1 MFTIDMPH
9 QIKQMNKKIVA
20 LLAGSLTASALSAGS
35 ASATPAGTPHNPY
48 GVRMPQPN
56 TAVTVETG
64 EIKGSPIKVT
74 ESAYKATKTK
84 KGAIT
89 PRYSSTSPGL
99 RNSKINT
106 DGTVSIVVRF
116 KQDYKIPFFPTT
128 GKEREAAAAQLEKQ
142 VQTSKQRLE
151 GLKALEK
158 LEFKQEESFWI
169 VNSVAGRIPS
179 KNLGALSKIAG
190 SQGIE
195 YIQEDITEYPAPQ
208 DASPNNDVARVRGDM
223 ESDRYRPFNRYNR
236 IALLDSGVQA
246 NHNLLNGRIS
256 RNADCV
262 NGGRNCLGRGRRTG
276 DVEPTGHGTSS
287 ASIMVGSNALGNRYR
302 GVSDARVDSYIIY
315 NDPDPSTTG
324 VCRTRPCGSV
334 TGALRAF
341 QRAVSSVAKVITAEM
356 QYGGGENSDAAIA
369 ADNAYDAGMV
379 VIGANGNNGPN
390 RGTVNNPG
398 RAHKA
403 LGVGAIYLN
412 NGGNNLVQYNG
423 QSRGPASDGRV
434 KPDIQFFSNSETG
447 RKGNNSNIGTFNGTS
462 GSTPYGGAA
471 ANLIASWM
479 GNYGQI
485 NPGFTYSFLLLSGQK
500 TGQNAQNNTTGVGL
514 VELPSRGSATSARL
528 VIRNQR
534 RQSIPIQVP
543 RGASSLK
550 AAVWWP
556 ESVNQTHNDL
566 DLRILRPNGRVAAQS
581 ISVNGVWEVAETANP
596 EPGIWRVE
604 VVGYR
609 VGRSGQESFLTVHR
623 Q

>member
-1 MFTIDMPH
+1 
-9 QIKQMNKKIVA
+9 MNKKIVA

-35 ASATPAGTPHNPY
+35 ASAAPAGSPYNPY
-48 GVRMPQPN
+48 GVRMPKPN

-64 EIKGSPIKVT
+64 KSKASPIKVT
-74 ESAYKATKTK
+74 ETTYKPAKTK
-84 KGAIT
+84 KSALR

-99 RNSKINT
+99 RNSKVNS

-116 KQDYKIPFFPTT
+116 KQDYKIPYFPTSEQ
-128 GKEREAAAAQLEKQ
+128 KRKAAAARLVKQ
-142 VQTSKQRLE
+142 AQTSKQRLQ
-151 GLKALEK
+151 GLKALK
-158 LEFKQEESFWI
+158 RLGFKPEESFWI

-195 YIQEDITEYPAPQ
+195 YVQEDNTKYPAPQ
-208 DASPNNDVARVRGDM
+208 DASPNNDVARVRRDM

-236 IALLDSGVQA
+236 IALFDSGVQA
-246 NHNLLNGRIS
+246 THNLLRNRIS

-276 DVEPTGHGTSS
+276 DVEPNGHGTSS
-287 ASIMVGSNALGNRYR
+287 ASIMVGSNALGNRFR
-302 GVSDARVDSYIIY
+302 GVTNARVDSYIIY
-315 NDPDPSTTG
+315 NDPNPSLAAP
-324 VCRTRPCGSV
+324 CNTRACGSV

-341 QRAVSSVAKVITAEM
+341 QRAVSSSAKVITAEM
-356 QYGGGENSDAAIA
+356 QYGGGENSSTAIA

-379 VIGANGNNGPN
+379 VIGANGNNGPTA
-390 RGTVNNPG
+390 GTVNNPG

-412 NGGNNLVQYNG
+412 NRGNNPAQYNN

-434 KPDIQFFSNSETG
+434 KPDIQFFSLSETG
-447 RKGNNSNIGTFNGTS
+447 RKGGNSNLGTFSGTS
-462 GSTPYGGAA
+462 GSTPYGGAV

-479 GNYGQI
+479 GNYGRI
-485 NPGFTYSFLLLSGQK
+485 NPGFTYSFLLLNGQRSGW
-500 TGQNAQNNTTGVGL
+500 NAQNNTTGVGL
-514 VELPSRGSATSARL
+514 VELPSQGSATSARL
-528 VIRNQR
+528 VIHNRR
-534 RQSIPIQVP
+534 RQSIPIRVP
-543 RGASSLK
+543 RGARRLK

-566 DLRILRPNGRVAAQS
+566 DLRIVRPNGTIAASS
-581 ISVNGVWEVAETANP
+581 ISINGVWEVAETANP

-609 VGRSGQESFLTVHR
+609 VGRRGQESFLTVHR
-623 Q
+623 R